1 MKKKPFPLILLV
13 GLVIT
18 CLSGIYSVSSAAE
31 VVDLIDTPTPQIT
44 EQGGYNVNFRF
55 YSLESKGGSNIS
67 GLLVGL
73 FFGVLEHMN
82 LGVYL
87 DTENMI
93 GNDDIKLRRPR
104 LFVKFYLFSGT
115 EHLPAISVGYDDQGY
130 GEYSDGKY
138 EQRERGFFIVL
149 CKENFLP
156 NLEVCT
162 GVNGYDFD
170 RFRVRGFISLFSK
183 MYENIIPMLEFDNL
197 GGGKQNR
204 INIGIRYFITP
215 NLNVEID
222 GRDIAHSHGFD
233 RIFRI
238 GYMSAF

>member
-18 CLSGIYSVSSAAE
+18 YFSGIYSVLSAGE
-31 VVDLIDTPTPQIT
+31 VIDLIDTPTPQIT
-44 EQGGYNVNFRF
+44 ERGGYNVNFRF
-55 YSLESKGGSNIS
+55 YSLKSREGSNIS

-87 DTENMI
+87 DTENII
-93 GNDDIKLRRPR
+93 GNDNVKLRRPR
-104 LFVKFYLFSGT
+104 LFVKFYLFGGA
-115 EHLPAISVGYDDQGY
+115 EYFPAISVGYDDQGY

-138 EQRERGFFIVL
+138 EQREKGFFIVI
-149 CKENFLP
+149 CKDNFIP
-156 NLEVCT
+156 GLEVCT

-183 MYENIIPMLEFDNL
+183 VYENVIPMLEFDNL
-197 GGGKQNR
+197 GGGKQVR

-222 GRDIAHSHGFD
+222 GRDIAHESD

-238 GYMSAF
+238 GYMSGF

>member
-1 MKKKPFPLILLV
+1 MKKKPFPLMLLL

-18 CLSGIYSVSSAAE
+18 YFSGIYSVLSARE

-55 YSLESKGGSNIS
+55 YSMENGEGSNIS
-67 GLLVGL
+67 GLLAGL

-82 LGVYL
+82 LGVYM
-87 DTENMI
+87 DTENLI

-115 EHLPAISVGYDDQGY
+115 EYFPSIGVGYDDQGH
-130 GEYSDGKY
+130 GAYSDGKY
-138 EQRERGFFIVL
+138 EQRERGFFVVL
-149 CKENFLP
+149 CKENFIP
-156 NLEVCT
+156 NMEVCS

-170 RFRVRGFISLFSK
+170 KFRVRGFVSIFSNV
-183 MYENIIPMLEFDNL
+183 YENIIPMLEFDNL
-197 GGGKQNR
+197 GGGKLVR
-204 INIGIRYFITP
+204 INIGLRYFITP
-215 NLNVEID
+215 SLNVEID

-238 GYMSAF
+238 GYMSGF

>member
-1 MKKKPFPLILLV
+1 MKRMPFPLILLV

-18 CLSGIYSVSSAAE
+18 YILAIYSVSSAGE
-31 VVDLIDTPTPQIT
+31 VIDLIDTPTPQIT

-55 YSLESKGGSNIS
+55 YSMENDEGSNIS
-67 GLLVGL
+67 GLLAGL

-115 EHLPAISVGYDDQGY
+115 EYFPSIGVGYDDQGY
-130 GEYSDGKY
+130 GEYKDGKY

-156 NLEVCT
+156 NLEVCS
-162 GVNGYDFD
+162 GINGYDFD
-170 RFRVRGFISLFSK
+170 KFRVRGFVSLFSK

-197 GGGKQNR
+197 GGGREVR
-204 INIGIRYFITP
+204 INIGLRYFITP
-215 NLNVEID
+215 SLNVEID
-222 GRDIAHSHGFD
+222 GRDIAHTHGFD